1 MTTSPFTSSN
11 ANTIFTHPF
20 LSSSIL
26 LIRTEQVV
34 NRALSQVIAIDD
46 LESESSL
53 VGSVFWRIKNLFNE
67 GRDIMTETERLCHIS
82 STLQTLALVAQ
93 ADSPVRQVCQA
104 CLDSLVTVTRRK
116 ALVILN
122 HSLSSEQIEDLSK
135 TWGVNSDNNAI
146 ITLPPELKT
155 LWANIPPEADDV
167 QVCNHVQ
174 PLVNWARSRD
184 IGLLPGDLIII
195 GEELVATLAVI
206 AGMDKDILAVCAT
219 TRRESVEKTMPDG
232 SVQKTNVFRHV
243 RFRQIPIPVLTR

>member
-1 MTTSPFTSSN
+1 MSTISSSS
-11 ANTIFTHPF
+11 F
-20 LSSSIL
+20 LSSSSSSSSSHLSASVL
-26 LIRTEQVV
+26 LDRTEQVV
-34 NRALSQVIAIDD
+34 NRTLSQVIAIDD

-53 VGSVFWRIKNLFNE
+53 IGSVFWRIKDLLTE
-67 GRDIMTETERLCHIS
+67 GKDIMTETERLCHIS
-82 STLQTLALVAQ
+82 STLQALALVTK

-122 HSLSSEQIEDLSK
+122 HPLSKEQIEDLSR
-135 TWGVNSDNNAI
+135 TWGVNFDDI
-146 ITLPPELKT
+146 ISLPPELKT

-167 QVCNHVQ
+167 QVFNHVQ
-174 PLVNWARSRD
+174 PISNWARSKD
-184 IGLLPGDLIII
+184 IGLLSGDMIII
-195 GEELVATLAVI
+195 GGELVALLAVI
-206 AGMDKDILAVCAT
+206 AGVDKDILPVCAT